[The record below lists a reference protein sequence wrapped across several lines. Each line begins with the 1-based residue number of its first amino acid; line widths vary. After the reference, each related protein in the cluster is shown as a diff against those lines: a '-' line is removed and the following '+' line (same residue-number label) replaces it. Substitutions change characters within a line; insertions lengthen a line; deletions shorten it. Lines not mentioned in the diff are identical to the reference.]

1 MKWGREMEIL
11 YFLVCVGAS
20 ILGAI
25 SGIGG
30 GVIIKPTL
38 DAMGTMNVSAISFLS
53 GCTVLGM
60 TSMTLYRNSKAGIRP
75 QKRRGTYLAI
85 GAALGGLLGKQLFDW
100 VKIASGNPQIAG
112 AVQSFVLA
120 LVTFGVLIFTIQKSK
135 IKPYNIE
142 NMTVS
147 LVIGFF
153 LGALSSFLG
162 IGGGPINLMV
172 LYLFFGLNSK
182 EAAINSIY
190 IILFSQGISVIQTI
204 LKGIPEFVW
213 LAFVMM
219 VAGGLVGGTVGPI
232 ISKRLS
238 LKGVDKIYICMVV
251 GIILISIYNGV
262 NYLGVL

>member
-1 MKWGREMEIL
+1 MEIL
-11 YFLVCVGAS
+11 YFFVCVGAS

-38 DAMGTMNVSAISFLS
+38 DAIGTMNVSAISFLS
-53 GCTVLGM
+53 GCTVLSM
-60 TSMTLYRNSKAGIRP
+60 TSMTLYKNSKAGIRP
-75 QKRRGTYLAI
+75 EKKRGTYLAV
-85 GAALGGLLGKQLFDW
+85 GASLGGFLGKQLFDW
-100 VKIASGNPQIAG
+100 VKVAAGNPSIAG
-112 AVQSFVLA
+112 AAQSFVLA
-120 LVTFGVLIFTIQKSK
+120 IVTFGVLIFTLQKSK
-135 IKPYNIE
+135 IKPYNIQ
-142 NMTVS
+142 NMGTS

-190 IILFSQGISVIQTI
+190 IILFSQGVSVIQT
-204 LKGIPEFVW
+204 LFKGIPDFVG
-213 LAFVMM
+213 LAFVLM
-219 VAGGLVGGTVGPI
+219 VAGGIVGGTVGPI
-232 ISKRLS
+232 ISKKLS
-238 LKGVDKIYICMVV
+238 LKGVDKIYLCMVV

>member
-1 MKWGREMEIL
+1 MEIF
-11 YFLVCVGAS
+11 YFLVCLGAS

-25 SGIGG
+25 SGIGE
-30 GVIIKPTL
+30 GVIIKPVL

-60 TSMTLYRNSKAGIRP
+60 TSMTLYRNSKAGIKP
-75 QKRRGTYLAI
+75 EKKRGTCLAI
-85 GAALGGLLGKQLFDW
+85 GASVGGLLGKQLFDW
-100 VKIASGNPQIAG
+100 VKVASGDPNMAG

-120 LVTFGVLIFTIQKSK
+120 VVTVGVLIFTIQKSR
-135 IKPYNIE
+135 IKPFDIE
-142 NMTVS
+142 SEAVS
-147 LVIGFF
+147 LIIGFF

-190 IILFSQGISVIQTI
+190 IILFSQGISVAQT
-204 LKGIPEFVW
+204 LFKGMPEFVW

-219 VAGGLVGGTVGPI
+219 VAGGVLGGTVGPI
-232 ISKRLS
+232 ISKKLS
-238 LKGVDKIYICMVV
+238 LKGVDKIYLCMVV
-251 GIILISIYNGV
+251 GIILISVYNGMS
-262 NYLGVL
+262 YLGVL